1 MSIGRAVQRGTLIY
15 IYDQDDRAIT
25 SISVPGRWPGD
36 GLKAYTPD
44 NISVQKGP
52 LVYRYNQ
59 FGKQTGIMRAAG

>member
-36 GLKAYTPD
+36 GLKAYTQD
-44 NISVQKGP
+44 NISVQKGS
-52 LVYRYNQ
+52 LLYCYDQHGR
-59 FGKQTGIMRAAG
+59 QTGIMRTS